1 MGCRYVTPALLI
13 AAALARRGAAVPQL
27 AAGGDASAPLE
38 LVGLGHMSRAFQ
50 LSCHSSGDAVADLP
64 ELTAKLA
71 FVQGVCC
78 TQLHESC
85 ELEMLPTSCGEPAC
99 ARVVKLVAD
108 ACGPMLS
115 SSDFFSGF
123 KEALDA
129 AAHVCAD
136 VPAQRATYT
145 MADPTLRLSPIVVSP
160 GRLTDGMGVPGH
172 WTATG
177 QERVT
182 IRAPTGQRVR
192 LLLETQ
198 WLGSDDVLILYN
210 GVDENEKLAQL
221 RGTKLPADPLFI
233 STGEEI
239 RVLLVTSDVGEGV
252 ATSFSALFDFI
263 CEDDAGCGGRGK
275 CREGRCNCPAG
286 YFGDACEDDSCASV
300 DCGAHGICKRGG
312 TCKCADGYSG
322 EHCEDAD
329 ACAGFDCGTHGSCQQ
344 ERQTAAAR
352 PVAPAPA
359 PAPPA
364 RAASTTAAPQQEDE
378 ELQRA
383 LALSMEDVPA
393 SSPSAPVSPS
403 VAAALAMGYP
413 ADAAEPEPALQV
425 IGAGTTKVNG
435 RYRLH
440 GEHNGKPKY
449 VKVDDA
455 SISLVFNGRD
465 WNLKIGE
472 AEAKYWIYN
481 SDALTPT
488 GGWQVYRGQ
497 APAPRVTS
505 ASAGRCACDGGYS
518 GDHCQN
524 FDPCFEVD
532 CGAHGICERGGTCR
546 CLEGY
551 SGDHCDEPPAKPPT
565 WHLGN
570 VGESCSKVCS
580 NVGRGCTDGKWG
592 ATDNPYTDQD
602 HPDGPTGALMRAAL
616 KAAGV
621 DADSVC
627 DFYAAN
633 MFPEMPFIEISR
645 RQCFSSEVSSAHPFP
660 GSTSTCAAIPSPA
673 GCCTMDDQKRNPNY
687 LVEGCGCKAQRL
699 CLCDYRS
706 GASAAVSSSKPTTQ
720 RERTAWQGVP
730 FEQST
735 WESSHRLASDDDTS
749 KVVL

>member
-13 AAALARRGAAVPQL
+13 VAALARRAAAVPQL
-27 AAGGDASAPLE
+27 AAGDDASAPLE

-115 SSDFFSGF
+115 SSDFFRGF

-136 VPAQRATYT
+136 VPTQRATYT

-182 IRAPTGQRVR
+182 IRAPAGQRVR
-192 LLLETQ
+192 FLLEAQ
-198 WLGSDDVLILYN
+198 WLGSSDVLILYD
-210 GVDENEKLAQL
+210 GVDESKTLASR
-221 RGTKLPADPLFI
+221 RGTVLPADPLFI
-233 STGEEI
+233 SSGEEM
-239 RVLLVTSDVGEGV
+239 RVLLVTSDVGDGV

-263 CEDDAGCGGRGK
+263 CDDDAGCGGHGK
-275 CREGRCNCPAG
+275 CTEGRCDCAAG
-286 YFGDACEDDSCASV
+286 YFGDGCEDDSCASV
-300 DCGAHGICKRGG
+300 DCGANGICERGG
-312 TCKCADGYSG
+312 TCDCATGAYTGDRCQHFNPCFGVS
-322 EHCEDAD
+322 
-329 ACAGFDCGTHGSCQQ
+329 CGTHGSCQQ

-364 RAASTTAAPQQEDE
+364 A
-378 ELQRA
+378 
-383 LALSMEDVPA
+383 
-393 SSPSAPVSPS
+393 
-403 VAAALAMGYP
+403 
-413 ADAAEPEPALQV
+413 PALQV

-465 WNLKIGE
+465 WNLIIEGS
-472 AEAKYWIYN
+472 EAKYWIPGRDRPMNGPGQPWSQSSADRRYN
-481 SDALTPT
+481 NALTPT

-505 ASAGRCACDGGYS
+505 ASAGRCTCDGGYS

-532 CGAHGICERGGTCR
+532 CGAHGSCQQGTCA
-546 CLEGY
+546 CDGGY
-551 SGDHCDEPPAKPPT
+551 SGDRCQNFTPCVHGHWNEETSKCACEQGYLGDKCETSLPCCSTCGTCHGCHYECSCTCGAQKWCGADPT
-565 WHLGN
+565 
-570 VGESCSKVCS
+570 
-580 NVGRGCTDGKWG
+580 
-592 ATDNPYTDQD
+592 
-602 HPDGPTGALMRAAL
+602 
-616 KAAGV
+616 
-621 DADSVC
+621 
-627 DFYAAN
+627 
-633 MFPEMPFIEISR
+633 
-645 RQCFSSEVSSAHPFP
+645 FSSASWHGLGTNCP
-660 GSTSTCAAIPSPA
+660 GVCRV
-673 GCCTMDDQKRNPNY
+673 GC
-687 LVEGCGCKAQRL
+687 
-699 CLCDYRS
+699 
-706 GASAAVSSSKPTTQ
+706 
-720 RERTAWQGVP
+720 
-730 FEQST
+730 
-735 WESSHRLASDDDTS
+735 
-749 KVVL
+749 